1 MTKSLRI
8 LLYLFIAVVGLYFAV
23 IGIAAAKNFL
33 APLVIAILLAMLV
46 LPVADKL
53 EGIGVSR
60 GWSAFWSDL
69 ILVMATLVFLFVIS
83 AQVKL
88 VAEDW
93 NKISQ
98 RIEPAIQNTF
108 DFIEEQTGVSLDQIF
123 GMPAFLENSDN
134 QTSDRQDDK
143 STEEDEKDT
152 DKQKANDG
160 LTPDKK
166 ENGGSPLSGSA
177 FSGKEILSGVASS
190 AAGLFGFL
198 GNLMLVFI
206 YVFFFLLY
214 RAKLK
219 KSLLKMIPEHQQERT
234 SDIVN
239 NSVDVAK
246 GYLVGRFILIVFLA
260 IFYSTG
266 MLLLGVKYAV
276 FAGIIAAILSLIPYI
291 GNMIGGAISILLAL
305 VSGGTFLM
313 ALGVLGIFSLAQ
325 FIESYLLEP
334 YVVGKQ
340 VELNPIMIIIIVI
353 MGEAVWGVMG
363 MVIAIPVTGILKVI
377 FDAIPKTRPLGY
389 LLGNEDISSGDGIFK
404 KVKDKIKKKFDK

>member
-8 LLYLFIAVVGLYFAV
+8 ILYLFIAVVGLYFAV

-53 EGIGVSR
+53 EGLGVSR

-69 ILVMATLVFLFVIS
+69 ILVLATLVFLFVIS
-83 AQVKL
+83 AQIKL
-88 VAEDW
+88 VADDW
-93 NKISQ
+93 DKISK
-98 RIEPAIQNTF
+98 RIEPAIHNTF
-108 DFIEEQTGVSLDQIF
+108 DFVEEQTGVSLDQMF
-123 GMPAFLENSDN
+123 GMPDFLKNGGEQS
-134 QTSDRQDDK
+134 SDRQNGK
-143 STEEDEKDT
+143 GTKEDGKDT
-152 DKQKANDG
+152 DEQKANDQVTHG
-160 LTPDKK
+160 KK
-166 ENGGSPLSGSA
+166 ENGGSSSSGST
-177 FSGKEILSGVASS
+177 FSGKEILSGVATS
-190 AAGLFGFL
+190 AAGVFGFF

-219 KSLLKMIPEHQQERT
+219 KSLLKMVPDDQKERS

-260 IFYSTG
+260 VFYSTG

-291 GNMIGGAISILLAL
+291 GNLIGGAISILLAL
-305 VSGGTFLM
+305 VSGGTFLI
-313 ALGVLGIFSLAQ
+313 ALGVLGIFMLAQ
-325 FIESYLLEP
+325 FVESYLLEP

-353 MGEAVWGVMG
+353 LGEAIWGVMG
-363 MVIAIPVTGILKVI
+363 MVIAIPVTGIFKVI

-404 KVKDKIKKKFDK
+404 KVKDKIKKTFNK